1 MSSQNK
7 TNYARYSNNKITDW
21 TSGNEKVDDF
31 IQEMQLITGRDTVFE
46 WIPYSQFS
54 EITEIGKNE
63 SITVYSAVWRDGPL
77 CNTTY
82 KRNSNEGVALKCL
95 RNSQNFIELVKNK
108 VKKYPSQYRN
118 FWFIII
124 YGISQNPDTNDY
136 ILVQNNSINLT
147 NLANENEKIDDFIQ
161 EKQLKIGRRDVI
173 FEWIPYNQFNEIKE
187 TGKNSSITVY
197 SAIWKD
203 GPLYWNE
210 QIKKYARNLN
220 KEIALKCLHNTQNSV
235 EFVMNEVGKY
245 SINYRAFFVLYGISQ
260 NPYTND
266 YILVQNNSINLTN
279 WASENETIND
289 FIQERQLKIRYG
301 NVAFEW
307 IPYNQFNEIKETG
320 KNSSITVYS
329 AIWKDGPFY
338 WNEQIKKY
346 ARNLNKEITLK
357 CLHNTQNSVEFVM
370 NEIKKYHIRY
380 DSYEWIS
387 FDNYFHILYGIS
399 QNPYTNDYILVQN
412 NSINLTNWASGNE
425 AIDGF
430 IQEMQ
435 LKAFNNHNSIIFE
448 WIPYNQ
454 FNEIKETGKNS
465 SITAYLA
472 IWRDGPLYWNE
483 QNKKYTRNS
492 NMEVVLKCLHNSQKF
507 NEFVINKVIKDKRF
521 MCYCTVY
528 LTNDYILVQDN
539 LAWATKN
546 EKIDAFIRELNTGHD
561 DIVFEWI
568 PYSQFSEITEI
579 CRNGSITLYSALW
592 KDAPLHNISPKRDSI
607 ALKCLHNSQNSI
619 KFVIN
624 EVNKYQTKN
633 GWHTIYGISQNPYTN
648 DYILVQNNSVNLT
661 NWISGN
667 EIIDN
672 LIWEM
677 QLMMKINNPWNTV
690 FEWIPFNQFIK
701 IKEKEKSRFITVY
714 SAIWQNGPLYY
725 NNNKDEYM
733 RNSNEEVALKCLH
746 KSQNYAEF
754 VINEAKSFSK
764 KEFSKNIHIIY
775 GISQNPDTN
784 DYILVL
790 NFINQTSGNQ
800 KIDDFVQEMQLK
812 TDDIIFEWIPYNQFY
827 EIEET
832 SNNSFATIYS
842 AIWREGPFG
851 NFYMYKYIRNSNKN
865 VFLKQLYNSHNLTQF
880 VINEAK
886 KYSTSSSSFL
896 VIYGISQN
904 PDTKDYILVQNKP
917 INYNNYITG
926 NEKIDNAIQEIQLK
940 ILKYDDLIFEWVP
953 YSQFD
958 KIKKI
963 GKGGFATIYSAI
975 WKDGP
980 LYLESQGENYK
991 RDSYKEVALKCL
1003 ENSQN
1008 HVNELLKE
1016 VKAYSTKPT
1025 HSSILK
1031 VYGISQEPSTKNYI
1045 IVLHYAAGGSFDHWI
1060 DINDNYKSFN
1070 WKKKIQALFHIANG
1084 LRELHDE
1091 QIVHR
1096 DLHTRNILFNNPSI
1110 KPYIKIYISDMGL
1123 CGEVGNLD
1131 KTKIYGVIPYVA
1143 PEVLREK
1150 LYTKAAD
1157 IYSFGMI
1164 MYFVATE
1171 RQPFDDRAHDL
1182 CLTLDICNGI
1192 RPEINEKAIPRC
1204 YINLMKRCWDS
1215 NPENRPDATE
1225 LSKSLSSIS
1234 MNNQY
1239 KAEIEEAEKHRIL
1252 HLSSSKVD
1260 RQVNTHPQAIYTS
1273 RLLNPFTEN
1282 LPKYIDDNSECLD
1295 CAILDE

>member
-1 MSSQNK
+1 
-7 TNYARYSNNKITDW
+7 
-21 TSGNEKVDDF
+21 
-31 IQEMQLITGRDTVFE
+31 MQLNTGLNDVLFE

-77 CNTTY
+77 CNTSY
-82 KRNSNEGVALKCL
+82 KRNSNKEVALKCL
-95 RNSQNFIELVKNK
+95 HNSRNFIELVINK
-108 VKKYPSQYRN
+108 VEKYPSRYRN
-118 FWFIII
+118 FWFITI

-147 NLANENEKIDDFIQ
+147 NWASENEKIDDFIQ
-161 EKQLKIGRRDVI
+161 ERQFKIRRRDVV

-210 QIKKYARNLN
+210 QIKKKYTRNLN

-245 SINYRAFFVLYGISQ
+245 HIRYEWGNSDHSFHVLYGISQ

-279 WASENETIND
+279 LASGNETID
-289 FIQERQLKIRYG
+289 GFIQEMQLKVNNHSSII
-301 NVAFEW
+301 FEW
-307 IPYNQFNEIKETG
+307 IPYNQFNKIIETG

-329 AIWKDGPFY
+329 AIWKDGPLY
-338 WNEQIKKY
+338 WNEQNKKY
-346 ARNLNKEITLK
+346 ARNLNKEIALK
-357 CLHNTQNSVEFVM
+357 CLHNTQNSVEFII
-370 NEIKKYHIRY
+370 NEVKKYHIRY
-380 DSYEWIS
+380 EW
-387 FDNYFHILYGIS
+387 
-399 QNPYTNDYILVQN
+399 VQN
-412 NSINLTNWASGNE
+412 NSINLTNWTSGKE
-425 AIDGF
+425 TIDGF

-435 LKAFNNHNSIIFE
+435 LKVNNHNGIIFE

-454 FNEIKETGKNS
+454 FNEIMEIGKNS
-465 SITAYLA
+465 SIIAYSA
-472 IWRDGPLYWNE
+472 IWKDGPLHWNE

-492 NMEVVLKCLHNSQKF
+492 NREIALKCLHNTQ
-507 NEFVINKVIKDKRF
+507 NLIEFVINKVIKDERLSIL
-521 MCYCTVY
+521 YGISQNPD
-528 LTNDYILVQDN
+528 TNDYVLAQNN
-539 LAWATKN
+539 LAWTTRNK
-546 EKIDAFIRELNTGHD
+546 KIDDFIQEVQLKINDTNT
-561 DIVFEWI
+561 ITFEWVQ
-568 PYSQFSEITEI
+568 YDQFNEIEETG
-579 CRNGSITLYSALW
+579 RNGSVTLYSALW
-592 KDAPLHNISPKRDSI
+592 KDGPLYNISLKRDSNKKV
-607 ALKCLHNSQNSI
+607 ALKCLHNSQNRI

-624 EVNKYQTKN
+624 EVKKYQIEN
-633 GWHTIYGISQNPYTN
+633 GWYTICGISQDPYTN

-701 IKEKEKSRFITVY
+701 IKEKEKNHFITVY
-714 SAIWQNGPLYY
+714 SAIWQNGPLHY
-725 NNNKDEYM
+725 NNNKDEYI

-746 KSQNYAEF
+746 NSQNYTEF
-754 VINEAKSFSK
+754 VINEVKSFSK

-790 NFINQTSGNQ
+790 NFINQTSGNN

-812 TDDIIFEWIPYNQFY
+812 INDIVFEWIPYIQFY
-827 EIEET
+827 EVKET
-832 SNNSFATIYS
+832 NKNSFATTYS
-842 AIWREGPFG
+842 AIWREGPID
-851 NFYMYKYIRNSNKN
+851 NIYKYKYRRNPNKN
-865 VFLKQLYNSHNLTQF
+865 VFLKQLHNSHNLTQF

-886 KYSTSSSSFL
+886 KYSTNSSSFL

-904 PDTKDYILVQNKP
+904 PDTKDYILVQNKL
-917 INYNNYITG
+917 INFNNYITG
-926 NEKIDNAIQEIQLK
+926 SEKIDNAIQEIQLK

-975 WKDGP
+975 WRDGP

-991 RDSYKEVALKCL
+991 RDSFKEVALKCL

-1008 HVNELLKE
+1008 HINELLKE

-1031 VYGISQEPSTKNYI
+1031 VYGISQEPCTKNYI
-1045 IVLHYAAGGSFDHWI
+1045 IILHYAAGGSFDHWVN
-1060 DINDNYKSFN
+1060 INENYKNFN
-1070 WKKKIQALFHIANG
+1070 WKKKIQALLYIASG

-1131 KTKIYGVIPYVA
+1131 KTKFYGVIPYVA
-1143 PEVLREK
+1143 PEVLRGK

-1171 RQPFDDRAHDL
+1171 RQPFDNRAHDC
-1182 CLTLDICNGI
+1182 CLTLDIYNGI

-1204 YINLMKRCWDS
+1204 YINLMKNCWDS
-1215 NPENRPDATE
+1215 NPKNRPDATV
-1225 LSKSLSSIS
+1225 LSRALSSIS
-1234 MNNQY
+1234 INNLY

>member
-7 TNYARYSNNKITDW
+7 KITDW

-31 IQEMQLITGRDTVFE
+31 IQKMQLNTGLNDVLFE

-77 CNTTY
+77 CNTSY
-82 KRNSNEGVALKCL
+82 KRNSNKEVALKCL
-95 RNSQNFIELVKNK
+95 HNSRNFIELVINK
-108 VKKYPSQYRN
+108 VEKYPSRYRN
-118 FWFIII
+118 FWFITI

-147 NLANENEKIDDFIQ
+147 NWASENEKIDDFIQ
-161 EKQLKIGRRDVI
+161 ERQFKIRRRDVV

-210 QIKKYARNLN
+210 QIKKKYTRNLN

-245 SINYRAFFVLYGISQ
+245 H
-260 NPYTND
+260 
-266 YILVQNNSINLTN
+266 
-279 WASENETIND
+279 
-289 FIQERQLKIRYG
+289 IRY
-301 NVAFEW
+301 EW
-307 IPYNQFNEIKETG
+307 ETG

-329 AIWKDGPFY
+329 AIWKDGPLY
-338 WNEQIKKY
+338 WNEQNKKY
-346 ARNLNKEITLK
+346 ARNLNKEIALK
-357 CLHNTQNSVEFVM
+357 CLHNTQNSVEFII
-370 NEIKKYHIRY
+370 NEVKKYHIRY
-380 DSYEWIS
+380 EWGN

-412 NSINLTNWASGNE
+412 NSINLTNWTSGKE
-425 AIDGF
+425 TIDGF

-435 LKAFNNHNSIIFE
+435 LKVNNHNGIIFE

-454 FNEIKETGKNS
+454 FNEIMEIGKNS
-465 SITAYLA
+465 SIIAYSA
-472 IWRDGPLYWNE
+472 IWKDGPLHWNE

-492 NMEVVLKCLHNSQKF
+492 NREIALKCLHNTQ
-507 NEFVINKVIKDKRF
+507 NLIEFVINKVIKDERLSIL
-521 MCYCTVY
+521 YGISQNPD
-528 LTNDYILVQDN
+528 TNDYVLAQNN
-539 LAWATKN
+539 LAWTTRNK
-546 EKIDAFIRELNTGHD
+546 KIDDFIQEVQLKINDTNT
-561 DIVFEWI
+561 ITFEWVQ
-568 PYSQFSEITEI
+568 YDQFNEIEETG
-579 CRNGSITLYSALW
+579 RNGSVTLYSALW
-592 KDAPLHNISPKRDSI
+592 KDGPLYNISLKRDSNKKV
-607 ALKCLHNSQNSI
+607 ALKCLHNSQNRI

-624 EVNKYQTKN
+624 EVKKYQIEN
-633 GWHTIYGISQNPYTN
+633 GWYTICGISQDPYTN

-701 IKEKEKSRFITVY
+701 IKEKEKNHFITVY
-714 SAIWQNGPLYY
+714 SAIWQNGPLHY
-725 NNNKDEYM
+725 NNNKDEYI

-746 KSQNYAEF
+746 NSQNYTEF
-754 VINEAKSFSK
+754 VINEVKSFSK

-790 NFINQTSGNQ
+790 NFINQTSGNN

-812 TDDIIFEWIPYNQFY
+812 INDIVFEWIPYIQFY
-827 EIEET
+827 EVKET
-832 SNNSFATIYS
+832 NKNSFATTYS
-842 AIWREGPFG
+842 AIWREGPID
-851 NFYMYKYIRNSNKN
+851 NIYKYKYRRNPNKN
-865 VFLKQLYNSHNLTQF
+865 VFLKQLHNSHNLTQF

-886 KYSTSSSSFL
+886 KYSTNSSSFL
-896 VIYGISQN
+896 
-904 PDTKDYILVQNKP
+904 
-917 INYNNYITG
+917 
-926 NEKIDNAIQEIQLK
+926 
-940 ILKYDDLIFEWVP
+940 
-953 YSQFD
+953 
-958 KIKKI
+958 
-963 GKGGFATIYSAI
+963 
-975 WKDGP
+975 
-980 LYLESQGENYK
+980 GENYK
-991 RDSYKEVALKCL
+991 RDSFKEVALKCL

-1008 HVNELLKE
+1008 HINELLKE

-1031 VYGISQEPSTKNYI
+1031 VYGISQEPCTKNYI
-1045 IVLHYAAGGSFDHWI
+1045 IILHYAAGGSFDHWVN
-1060 DINDNYKSFN
+1060 INENYKNFN
-1070 WKKKIQALFHIANG
+1070 WKKKIQALLYIASG

-1123 CGEVGNLD
+1123 CGE
-1131 KTKIYGVIPYVA
+1131 
-1143 PEVLREK
+1143 
-1150 LYTKAAD
+1150 
-1157 IYSFGMI
+1157 
-1164 MYFVATE
+1164 
-1171 RQPFDDRAHDL
+1171 
-1182 CLTLDICNGI
+1182 
-1192 RPEINEKAIPRC
+1192 
-1204 YINLMKRCWDS
+1204 
-1215 NPENRPDATE
+1215 
-1225 LSKSLSSIS
+1225 
-1234 MNNQY
+1234 
-1239 KAEIEEAEKHRIL
+1239 AEIEEAEKHRIL